1 MYRLRLLC
9 TLVCFVSWFPANVTG
24 SAPLRFPAPARPVA
38 SVVSPAY
45 SSEET
50 RDRRGEAERV
60 MNRLGLQPGIRVADI
75 GAGDGYYTVRVAR
88 RLGSAGTV
96 YAVDIKA
103 EYLQRLEARLK
114 REGVSGVTLVHG
126 EPRDPK
132 LPPAAIDVAILSHM
146 YHEVENPYEFLYR
159 LRPALGAGA
168 RVAIIDVDKPTQN
181 HGTPPGLL
189 RCELAAVGYHQI
201 DFVSLAPAEGYL
213 AIFVPPDQLPAVEA
227 IIPCAQ

>member
-1 MYRLRLLC
+1 MHRLRLLC

-24 SAPLRFPAPARPVA
+24 SAPLRFPAPPRPVA